1 MKKLVSYFA
10 QGVLL
15 IAPLVATVF
24 VIVKLFGFVD
34 GLLKDYLLEFFGKTV
49 PGLGVLAVVV
59 LLVILG
65 FIGHLLA
72 AKPFISLFERVIK
85 KLPLLNLLYTSLQD
99 LFSAFVGK
107 ERKFSKP
114 VMVLVNRQA
123 NIWKMG
129 FVTQEN
135 LTEFGLEG
143 KVAVYFP
150 YPYSMMGEL
159 VFVPKE
165 NLKAVDVSSPEV
177 MKFIISGGITK
188 VIE

>member
-49 PGLGVLAVVV
+49 PGLGVVAVIV

-65 FIGHLLA
+65 FFGHLLS
-72 AKPFISLFERVIK
+72 KPFISWFERIIK
-85 KLPLLNLLYTSLQD
+85 KLPLLNLLYSSLKD

-107 ERKFSKP
+107 ERKFNKP
-114 VMVLVNRQA
+114 VLVLVNRQA

-129 FVTQEN
+129 FITQEN

-159 VFVPKE
+159 VFVPQE
-165 NLKAVDVSSPEV
+165 NLKEVDVSSPEV